1 MQALATRDDPI
12 FEVTGVPAAE
22 ILERCRQR
30 RAVPTGG
37 VVSNG
42 GALADLASSPVPK
55 PRRRAWRLS
64 QFSQGSN
71 LEFVQLAH
79 LAFLNRPAT
88 SKEVAKRLRQLSSGK
103 SRLGVIARLM
113 LLPESCAQDLKLRGF
128 VLKALR
134 AYAHFSYK
142 PSNNEPSSDRA
153 KPVAIATTSA
163 KDLSVAHEI
172 LSKFKAI
179 PKIGRMQREIKQLKG
194 EVRQLRARIGQ

>member
-55 PRRRAWRLS
+55 SRRRAWRLS

-79 LAFLNRPAT
+79 LALLNRPAT
-88 SKEVAKRLRQLSSGK
+88 SKEVTKRLRQLSSGK

-113 LLPESCAQDLKLRGF
+113 RLPESCEQDLKLRGV

-134 AYAHFSYK
+134 AYARFSYK
-142 PSNNEPSSDRA
+142 PVKIEPSGERA
-153 KPVAIATTSA
+153 KPVAIATTSG
-163 KDLSVAHEI
+163 KDVSLAHEI
-172 LSKFKAI
+172 LSTFKAI